1 MKYRVKQIA
10 ENIFIA
16 QCKQGF
22 FDYWKSI
29 DNIDNFVWCQVEK
42 YSNNDTLEQALS
54 VIVRY
59 KKYLESKN
67 KYPKYY
73 KA

>member
-10 ENIFIA
+10 ENIFIP
-16 QCKQGF
+16 QCRESW
-22 FDYWKSI
+22 FDTWESI
-29 DNIDNFVWCQVEK
+29 DNIDNYVWNFTEK
-42 YSNNDTLEQALS
+42 YSHNETLEKALS
-54 VIVRY
+54 VIVRH
-59 KKYLESKN
+59 KKYLESKI

>member
-10 ENIFIA
+10 ENIFIP
-16 QCKQGF
+16 QCKECF
-22 FDYWKSI
+22 LFKWESI
-29 DNIDNFVWCQVEK
+29 DNIDNYVWTTIEK
-42 YSNNDTLEQALS
+42 YSHNETLEQALS
-54 VIVRY
+54 VIVRH

>member
-10 ENIFIA
+10 ENIFIP
-16 QCKQGF
+16 QCREF
-22 FDYWKSI
+22 FIFKWESI
-29 DNIDNFVWCQVEK
+29 DNIDNYVWTTIEK
-42 YSNNDTLEQALS
+42 YSHNETLEQALS